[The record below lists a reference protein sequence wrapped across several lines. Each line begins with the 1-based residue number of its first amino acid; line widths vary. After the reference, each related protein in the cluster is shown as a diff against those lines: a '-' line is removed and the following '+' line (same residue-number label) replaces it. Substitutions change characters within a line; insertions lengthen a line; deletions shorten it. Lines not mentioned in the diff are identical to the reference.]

1 MIVGIQGTKSF
12 NDYTIFLRAMG
23 TVLRSMPEDDVEIYL
38 YTAGPAIINSFVM
51 EFANITERSLK
62 ARGKKIKVV
71 KIPPTWLA
79 QNMHSLNYLA
89 MFSKPKEPLSKLVE
103 KAESHNVDVGVYRY

>member
-1 MIVGIQGTKSF
+1 MIIGIQGTKAF

-23 TVLRSMPEDDVEIYL
+23 TALRSMPDDDIEVYIYS
-38 YTAGPAIINSFVM
+38 AGPATINSFAM

-62 ARGKKIKVV
+62 SRGKKIKVI
-71 KIPPTWLA
+71 KIPPTWFVE
-79 QNMHSLNYLA
+79 NMHHVNYLA
-89 MFSKPKEPLSKLVE
+89 LFSKPKEPLSKLVE

>member
-1 MIVGIQGTKSF
+1 MIIGIQGTRTF

-23 TVLRSMPEDDVEIYL
+23 TALASMPDEDTEVYIYS
-38 YTAGPAIINSFVM
+38 AGPSVINSFAM
-51 EFANITERSLK
+51 EFTNITERSLK
-62 ARGKKIKVV
+62 SRGKKIKMIKV
-71 KIPPTWLA
+71 PPSWLA
-79 QNMHSLNYLA
+79 DNMHKIDYLA